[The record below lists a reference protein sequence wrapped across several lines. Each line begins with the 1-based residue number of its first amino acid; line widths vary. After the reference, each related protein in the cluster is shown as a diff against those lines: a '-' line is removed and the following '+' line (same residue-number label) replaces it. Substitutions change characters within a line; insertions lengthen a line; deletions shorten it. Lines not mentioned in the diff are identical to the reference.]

1 LPSKKTMRKPKI
13 IICLVIILFLSNS
26 CRTIRELRSLAK
38 CEFRQKEISKLNL
51 GSVNAL
57 EVQNL
62 SDFSFA
68 DGAKLAM
75 SFKQGALPLDVTYDI
90 EIRNSEEKT
99 AALERTDWILEL
111 DNRAVI
117 TGTTGDRVEVAPG
130 STGILRIATGFD
142 LRKFLDKESLDSMVK
157 LISAMKG
164 DNEEQSRIR
173 LKIKPRFMIAG
184 ATFGWPGYIKVGKT
198 FKAQPDK

>member
-1 LPSKKTMRKPKI
+1 MKNLKTLAYLI
-13 IICLVIILFLSNS
+13 LIILTTNG
-26 CRTIRELRSLAK
+26 CRTIREIKSLAK
-38 CEFRQKEISKLNL
+38 CEFRQKEISRLNL

-57 EVQNL
+57 QMESL

-75 SFKQGALPLDVTYDI
+75 AFKQGALPLEATYDI

-111 DNRAVI
+111 DNRTVI
-117 TGTTGDRVEVAPG
+117 SGTTGDRVEVAPG
-130 STGILRIATGFD
+130 GTGILRIATGFD

-157 LISAMKG
+157 LVAAMKG

-173 LKIKPRFMIAG
+173 LKIKPRFIIAG
-184 ATFGWPGYIKVGKT
+184 MTFGWPGYIKVGKT